1 MNFNRTT
8 KKGSLVAISSLL
20 IVVASAFQLWVFWPS
35 LVVESIQW
43 QRQVNTQLADLL
55 YTAQSTPLVSGSY
68 LVGFSFLYGMLHS
81 LGPGHGKVIV
91 STYLA
96 THPTKVRASLILTVV
111 SALCQALV
119 AIILVTV
126 LLWGFNASM
135 RMVNDKASTFVSL
148 SFMLVMVLGA
158 LICWKAGKQI
168 YNLISTS
175 KLKVKSLRPISA
187 QSSMGPIS
195 LQSNK
200 PSLSPKAHQHDAS
213 TPCGCGHQH
222 VAEADA
228 INRASTLR
236 EYVGIVI
243 TIGIRP
249 CTGAIMALLFANMVG
264 TYWMGVMS
272 AVAMAG
278 GTALTTSLIALL
290 TLTSKNMVKRYMAK
304 SNNNQARSLQ
314 LAGYYLQLFGGL
326 LLISIGLLL
335 SSSQDYGIS
344 PVL

>member
-8 KKGSLVAISSLL
+8 KKGSLVAISSLSL
-20 IVVASAFQLWVFWPS
+20 VAFAAFQLWLVWPS

-43 QRQVNTQLADLL
+43 QRKVNTQLADLL
-55 YTAQSTPLVSGSY
+55 YMAQSTPLVSGSY

-96 THPTKVRASLILTVV
+96 THPTKVRASLVLTVV

-119 AIILVTV
+119 AILLVTI

-148 SFMLVMVLGA
+148 SFMLVLVLGT
-158 LICWKAGKQI
+158 LICWKAGKKI
-168 YNLISTS
+168 YHLISTR
-175 KLKVKSLRPISA
+175 KLKVKVLRPIYA
-187 QSSMGPIS
+187 QSSMAPIS

-200 PSLSPKAHQHDAS
+200 LSLSPQVHQHDTN

-243 TIGIRP
+243 TVGIRP

-278 GTALTTSLIALL
+278 GTALTTSIIAIL
-290 TLTSKNMVKRYMAK
+290 TLTSKNMVKRYMSKGNTDQTK
-304 SNNNQARSLQ
+304 SWQ
-314 LAGYYLQLFGGL
+314 LAGYYLQFFGGL
-326 LLISIGLLL
+326 LLMSIGLLL
-335 SSSQDYGIS
+335 SSSQEYGIS